1 MHLDKEENT
10 MYKDCHVHTQIS
22 HDGISKMEEYLAFA
36 SKKGVD
42 EITFTEH
49 YDIYDGLKTNIKTL
63 NVEDYFQYYTR
74 LKQTTD
80 FKFNFGIE
88 IGLQPDISKTIKA
101 LVARYPFDFIIG
113 SSHITCKKDMA
124 MDNSFFYGLT
134 RKEAYLNYF
143 REVLTN
149 IKLYDE
155 FDVYGHLDYVVRY
168 GGYHNKMISYTDFSD
183 ILDAIL
189 TELIKKDKGIEINT
203 SGIRYGL
210 PYPHPNIE
218 IIRRYRDLGGK
229 IITIGSDAH
238 KVDDLAKDFDMVYDI
253 LDSLNITEYTVF
265 HNRQPMFFNIKKL
278 KN

>member
-1 MHLDKEENT
+1 

-49 YDIYDGLKTNIKTL
+49 YDIYDGLKTNLKTL

-124 MDNSFFYGLT
+124 MDNSFFLWV
-134 RKEAYLNYF
+134 N
-143 REVLTN
+143 
-149 IKLYDE
+149 
-155 FDVYGHLDYVVRY
+155 
-168 GGYHNKMISYTDFSD
+168 
-183 ILDAIL
+183 
-189 TELIKKDKGIEINT
+189 
-203 SGIRYGL
+203 
-210 PYPHPNIE
+210 
-218 IIRRYRDLGGK
+218 
-229 IITIGSDAH
+229 
-238 KVDDLAKDFDMVYDI
+238 
-253 LDSLNITEYTVF
+253 
-265 HNRQPMFFNIKKL
+265 
-278 KN
+278 